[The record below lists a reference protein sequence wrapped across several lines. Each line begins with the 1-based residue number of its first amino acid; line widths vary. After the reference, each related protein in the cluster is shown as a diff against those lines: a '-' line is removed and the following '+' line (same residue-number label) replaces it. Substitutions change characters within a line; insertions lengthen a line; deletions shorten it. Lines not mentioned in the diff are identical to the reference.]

1 MWKDDKIEYFQ
12 ETFESYKKKK
22 SFQEIKDSV

>member
-1 MWKDDKIEYFQ
+1 MWKDDKMEYFQ

-22 SFQEIKDSV
+22 NQEIKGSV